1 MAVQRISRSFKDISL
16 AFTPHPVTGDIG
28 VIRNERAI
36 NRSVRNIIET
46 NLGEKPFDPDFG
58 ADIRSQLFELCDY
71 GTASILEDQIL
82 TALQNHEPRID
93 DITASWWN
101 LFQTRTPLKS
111 LLPTILSGKSSQPR
125 LIHSSSRQLGNVVY

>member
-1 MAVQRISRSFKDISL
+1 MAVQRVSRSFKDISL
-16 AFTPHPVTGDIG
+16 SFQPHPVTGDIG

-46 NLGEKPFDPDFG
+46 NFGEKPFDPDFG

-82 TALQNHEPRID
+82 TALQNHEPRINS
-93 DITASWWN
+93 IGASVEPFPDTN
-101 LFQTRTPLKS
+101 TLEVTVTYNIIGQEFPAQTFTF
-111 LLPTILSGKSSQPR
+111 ILEATR
-125 LIHSSSRQLGNVVY
+125 

>member
-28 VIRNERAI
+28 VIKNERAI

-93 DITASWWN
+93 DITARVEPFPDTHT
-101 LFQTRTPLKS
+101 LEVTITYDIIGQEFPTQTYTFIIEATR
-111 LLPTILSGKSSQPR
+111 
-125 LIHSSSRQLGNVVY
+125 

>member
-1 MAVQRISRSFKDISL
+1 MAVKRISRAFKGISL
-16 AFTPHPVTGDIG
+16 SFTPHPVTGDLG

-71 GTASILEDQIL
+71 GTASILEEQIL
-82 TALQNHEPRID
+82 TALQNHEPRISN
-93 DITASWWN
+93 IGAVVEPFPETNTLEVTISYEIIGQE
-101 LFQTRTPLKS
+101 FPSQTFTF
-111 LLPTILSGKSSQPR
+111 ILEATR
-125 LIHSSSRQLGNVVY
+125 

>member
-1 MAVQRISRSFKDISL
+1 MAVQRVSRSFKDISL
-16 AFTPHPVTGDIG
+16 SFQPHPVTGDIG
-28 VIRNERAI
+28 VIRNESAI

-82 TALQNHEPRID
+82 TALQNHEPRINN
-93 DITASWWN
+93 IGASVEPFPDTN
-101 LFQTRTPLKS
+101 TLEVTVTYNIIGQEFPAQTFTF
-111 LLPTILSGKSSQPR
+111 ILEATR
-125 LIHSSSRQLGNVVY
+125 

>member
-28 VIRNERAI
+28 VIKNERAI

-93 DITASWWN
+93 DIIARVEPFPDTHT
-101 LFQTRTPLKS
+101 LEVTITYDIIGQEFPTQTYTFIIEATR
-111 LLPTILSGKSSQPR
+111 
-125 LIHSSSRQLGNVVY
+125 

>member
-1 MAVQRISRSFKDISL
+1 MAVQRISRAFKDISL

-93 DITASWWN
+93 NISARVEPFPDTHTLEVTITYDIIGQEFPT
-101 LFQTRTPLKS
+101 QTYTFIIEATR
-111 LLPTILSGKSSQPR
+111 
-125 LIHSSSRQLGNVVY
+125 

>member
-1 MAVQRISRSFKDISL
+1 MAVQRISRAFKDISL

-46 NLGEKPFDPDFG
+46 NFGEKPFDPDFG

-82 TALQNHEPRID
+82 TALQNHEPRINNIGASVVPYPD
-93 DITASWWN
+93 THTLEVTITYDIIGQEFPT
-101 LFQTRTPLKS
+101 QTYTFIIEATR
-111 LLPTILSGKSSQPR
+111 
-125 LIHSSSRQLGNVVY
+125 

>member
-28 VIRNERAI
+28 VIKNERAI

-93 DITASWWN
+93 DITARVEPFPDTHTLEVTITYDIIGQEFPS
-101 LFQTRTPLKS
+101 QTYTFIIEATR
-111 LLPTILSGKSSQPR
+111 
-125 LIHSSSRQLGNVVY
+125 

>member
-1 MAVQRISRSFKDISL
+1 MAAQRISQTFKDISL

-58 ADIRSQLFELCDY
+58 ADIRSQLFEMCDY
-71 GTASILEDQIL
+71 GSASILEDQIL

-93 DITASWWN
+93 NIDATVEPFPETHTLEVTITYDIIGQEFPT
-101 LFQTRTPLKS
+101 QTYTFIIEATR
-111 LLPTILSGKSSQPR
+111 
-125 LIHSSSRQLGNVVY
+125 

>member
-28 VIRNERAI
+28 VIKNERAI

-93 DITASWWN
+93 DIIARVEPFPDTHTLEVTITYDIIGQEFPA
-101 LFQTRTPLKS
+101 QTYTFIIEATR
-111 LLPTILSGKSSQPR
+111 
-125 LIHSSSRQLGNVVY
+125 

>member
-93 DITASWWN
+93 NISARVEPFPDTHTLEVTITYDIIGQEFPT
-101 LFQTRTPLKS
+101 QTYTFIIEATR
-111 LLPTILSGKSSQPR
+111 
-125 LIHSSSRQLGNVVY
+125 

>member
-93 DITASWWN
+93 DITARVEPFPDTHT
-101 LFQTRTPLKS
+101 LEVTITYDIIGQEFPTQTYTFIIEATR
-111 LLPTILSGKSSQPR
+111 
-125 LIHSSSRQLGNVVY
+125 

>member
-1 MAVQRISRSFKDISL
+1 MAVQRVSRSFKDISL
-16 AFTPHPVTGDIG
+16 SFQPHPVTGDIG
-28 VIRNERAI
+28 VIRNESAI

-82 TALQNHEPRID
+82 TALQNHEPRINNIGATVEPFPD
-93 DITASWWN
+93 TNTLEVTITYNIIGQEFPA
-101 LFQTRTPLKS
+101 QTFTF
-111 LLPTILSGKSSQPR
+111 ILEATR
-125 LIHSSSRQLGNVVY
+125 

>member
-36 NRSVRNIIET
+36 NRSVKNIIET

-93 DITASWWN
+93 NITARVEPFPDTHT
-101 LFQTRTPLKS
+101 LEVTITYDIIGQEFPTQTYTFIIEATR
-111 LLPTILSGKSSQPR
+111 
-125 LIHSSSRQLGNVVY
+125 

>member
-93 DITASWWN
+93 NITARVEPFPDTHT
-101 LFQTRTPLKS
+101 LEVTITYDIIGQEFPTQTYTFIIEATR
-111 LLPTILSGKSSQPR
+111 
-125 LIHSSSRQLGNVVY
+125 